1 MEIREISAAIRNSVP
16 TIDVARALGLNV
28 DRHGRCSCPF
38 HNGQDRNMK
47 IYEGNRGYYCFVC
60 HKGGDCISLV
70 TGVVPDCSYVDAMW
84 WINDQFRLGFRQER
98 EKPNIFQRNQAGR
111 IRQRKMQDG
120 IQNPG

>member
-1 MEIREISAAIRNSVP
+1 
-16 TIDVARALGLNV
+16 
-28 DRHGRCSCPF
+28 
-38 HNGQDRNMK
+38 MK

-84 WINDQFRLGFRQER
+84 WINDQFQLGFRQER
-98 EKPNIFQRNQAGR
+98 EKPNIFQRNRAGR